1 MTSRERQLMACLIL
15 RAYLKTTYRGLLD
28 LLAGHSRLRIT
39 LGLEE
44 KLLHFTTLQ
53 KFSARSEVLENS

>member
-1 MTSRERQLMACLIL
+1 MACLIL
-15 RAYLKTTYRGLLD
+15 RACLKTTYRGLLD

-44 KLLHFTTLQ
+44 KLPHFTTLQ
-53 KFSARSEVLENS
+53 KSSARSEVLENS